1 MRPDPCAVDGREGG
15 GLALR
20 GLAVRCG
27 FALMRALISSIV
39 A

>member
-1 MRPDPCAVDGREGG
+1 MRPDPCAMDGSAAG
-15 GLALR
+15 GLELR